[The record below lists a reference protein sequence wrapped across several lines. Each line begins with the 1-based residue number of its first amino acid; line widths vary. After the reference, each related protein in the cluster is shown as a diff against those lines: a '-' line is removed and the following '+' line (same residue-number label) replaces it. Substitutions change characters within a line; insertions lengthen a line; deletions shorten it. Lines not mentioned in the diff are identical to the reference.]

1 MNDEFKIRIPSRPS
15 PPFQNSK
22 IHHPLFQMP
31 TPYLNRELSW
41 LEFNQR
47 VLNEALRDELPLL
60 ERIKFLAITAS
71 NLDEFFQVRI
81 GGLMAMRRSGM
92 KKPDASGLTPT
103 RNLAALRERILRMT
117 TDQYIL
123 FKETL
128 VPALGKAG
136 IRLLAPADLTIDQS
150 TLLAATF
157 EDQVFP
163 LLTPLAVDP
172 GEAPPVVPAL
182 NLIVA
187 CRLLDSETKLTRHA
201 LIPIPEA
208 LGRRVPVS
216 DEGSPHAF
224 LLIEDLVA
232 SHAARLFP
240 GETVAAT
247 TTFRVTRNGDIA
259 VQEDD
264 TIDLADEMEDVLTAR
279 RFADTVRLELRA
291 DAPRDLARM
300 IRDVTAAGS
309 QETYLLDG
317 QPGLAS
323 FMELAFL
330 PDFEHLRDEDWAGQ
344 TSPAITPGASMFETI
359 GLGDFLL
366 HHPYESFEPVLR
378 LIEEAAVDS
387 DVVAI
392 KQVLY
397 RTAKKSRIIDALI
410 KAAENGKHV
419 TVLIEL
425 KARFDEAR
433 NLDRADELQRAGVQ
447 IVYGVKGLKTHAK
460 ICMIIRR
467 ESGHLRR
474 YVHLGTGNYNETTSR
489 LYTDI
494 SYLTCKQEYG
504 NDASLFFNA
513 VSGRSKLLRFQRL
526 VPAPTVMKSI
536 VLDLITGEAER
547 AKQGLPARITAKV
560 NSLQDPD
567 IIEALYKASR
577 AGVEIKLNVRGICCL
592 KPGDAKYSKNIEV
605 VSVIDRF
612 LEHARLFHFLQGGD
626 SKVYLSSADWMTRNL
641 EKRVELMIPI
651 EEPVLK
657 RRLIRILDAFF
668 QDNTQASLLLPDGTS
683 RRITRAK
690 GRKPFRAQEYF
701 HQQAKKAAKAREHER
716 AMTFEPHVP
725 AV

>member
-1 MNDEFKIRIPSRPS
+1 V
-15 PPFQNSK
+15 
-22 IHHPLFQMP
+22 
-31 TPYLNRELSW
+31 
-41 LEFNQR
+41 R
-47 VLNEALRDELPLL
+47 V
-60 ERIKFLAITAS
+60 
-71 NLDEFFQVRI
+71 
-81 GGLMAMRRSGM
+81 GGLMAMKRAGM

-103 RNLAALRERILRMT
+103 RNLAALRERIVRMT
-117 TDQYIL
+117 EDQYAL
-123 FKETL
+123 FNGTL
-128 VPALGKAG
+128 VPELRKAG
-136 IRLLAPADLTIDQS
+136 IQLLLPQDLGVEQAAQLS
-150 TLLAATF
+150 ATF

-172 GEAPPVVPAL
+172 GEPPPVVPAL
-182 NLIVA
+182 HLIVA
-187 CRLLDSETKLTRHA
+187 CRLVDGETQSIRHV
-201 LIPIPEA
+201 LIPVPET
-208 LGRRVPVS
+208 LPRRVPAGA
-216 DEGSPHAF
+216 EAGSCAF
-224 LLIEDLVA
+224 LLIENLVA
-232 SHAARLFP
+232 THAARLFP

-264 TIDLADEMEDVLTAR
+264 AIDLADEMEDVLTAR
-279 RFADTVRLELRA
+279 RFSDTVRLELRA

-300 IRDVTAAGS
+300 IQDVTGAGP
-309 QETYLLDG
+309 QEIHRVDG
-317 QPGLAS
+317 PPGLAS

-330 PDFEHLRDEDWAGQ
+330 PDFDHLRDADWPGQ
-344 TSPAITPGASMFETI
+344 NSPAISPGTTMFETI
-359 GLGDFLL
+359 ASGDLLL

-378 LIEEAAVDS
+378 LLEEAATDP

-419 TVLIEL
+419 TALVEL

-433 NLDRADELQRAGVQ
+433 NLDRADELQRAGAQ

-460 ICMIIRR
+460 ICMIVRR

-494 SYLTCKQEYG
+494 SYLTCKADYG
-504 NDASLFFNA
+504 SDASLFFNA

-526 VPAPTVMKSI
+526 IPAPTTMKSTL
-536 VLDLITGEAER
+536 LDLITGEAER

-567 IIEALYKASR
+567 IIDALYKASR
-577 AGVEIKLNVRGICCL
+577 AGVDIKLNVRGICCL
-592 KPGDAKYSKNIEV
+592 KPGDPKYSKNIQV
-605 VSVIDRF
+605 VSIIDRF
-612 LEHARLFHFLQGGD
+612 LEHARLFHFYQGGD
-626 SKVYLSSADWMTRNL
+626 PKVYISSADWMTRNL

-651 EEPVLK
+651 EEAALK
-657 RRLIRILDAFF
+657 RRLVRILEAFF
-668 QDNTQASLLLPDGTS
+668 QDNTQASLLQPDGS
-683 RRITRAK
+683 SLRIARQK
-690 GRKPFRAQEYF
+690 GRKPFRAQEHF
-701 HQQAKKAAKAREHER
+701 HQQARKTAKAREHER

-725 AV
+725 AH

>member
-1 MNDEFKIRIPSRPS
+1 
-15 PPFQNSK
+15 
-22 IHHPLFQMP
+22 MP

-47 VLNEALRDELPLL
+47 VLNEALRDDLPLL
-60 ERIKFLAITAS
+60 ERMKFLAITAS

-81 GGLMAMRRSGM
+81 GGLLAMKRGGM

-103 RNLAALRERILRMT
+103 RNLAVLRERILRMT
-117 TDQYIL
+117 KDQYAL
-123 FKETL
+123 FNEAL
-128 VPALGKAG
+128 VPALRKAG
-136 IRLLAPADLTIDQS
+136 IRLFAPADLTNAQS
-150 TLLAATF
+150 TQLAATF
-157 EDQVFP
+157 EDLVFP

-182 NLIVA
+182 HLIVA
-187 CRLLDSETKLTRHA
+187 CRLVDPETKATRHA
-201 LIPIPEA
+201 LIPIPET
-208 LGRRVPVS
+208 LGRRVPVAD
-216 DEGSPHAF
+216 DESGHAF

-232 SHAARLFP
+232 THAARLFS
-240 GETVAAT
+240 GENVTAT

-259 VQEDD
+259 VREED
-264 TIDLADEMEDVLTAR
+264 TSDLADEMEDVLTAR
-279 RFADTVRLELRA
+279 RFADTVRLEMRS
-291 DAPRDLARM
+291 DAPRDLAQM
-300 IRDVTAAGS
+300 IREVSSAGT
-309 QETYLLDG
+309 QETYRLDG
-317 QPGLAS
+317 PPGLAS

-330 PDFEHLRDEDWAGQ
+330 PDFDHLRDADWPGQ
-344 TSPAITPGASMFETI
+344 TSPRISPGASMFETI
-359 GLGDFLL
+359 AEGDLLL

-378 LIEEAAVDS
+378 LLEEAATDP

-410 KAAENGKHV
+410 RAAENGKHV
-419 TVLIEL
+419 TALVEL

-433 NLDRADELQRAGVQ
+433 NLDRADELQRAGAQ

-494 SYLTCKQEYG
+494 SYLTCKPDYG

-526 VPAPTVMKSI
+526 IPAPTAMKPML
-536 VLDLITGEAER
+536 LDLITGEAER

-567 IIEALYKASR
+567 IIDALYKASR

-592 KPGDAKYSKNIEV
+592 KPGDPKYSKNIEV
-605 VSVIDRF
+605 VSIIDRF
-612 LEHARLFHFLQGGD
+612 LEHARLFHFHQGGD
-626 SKVYLSSADWMTRNL
+626 SKVYIASADWMTRNL

-651 EEPVLK
+651 EEPALK
-657 RRLIRILDAFF
+657 RRLVRTLDAFF
-668 QDNTQASLLLPDGTS
+668 QDNIQASLLLPDGTS
-683 RRITRAK
+683 QRIIRAK
-690 GRKPFRAQEYF
+690 GRKPFRAQEQFY
-701 HQQAKKAAKAREHER
+701 QQAKKAAKAREHER

-725 AV
+725 AQ